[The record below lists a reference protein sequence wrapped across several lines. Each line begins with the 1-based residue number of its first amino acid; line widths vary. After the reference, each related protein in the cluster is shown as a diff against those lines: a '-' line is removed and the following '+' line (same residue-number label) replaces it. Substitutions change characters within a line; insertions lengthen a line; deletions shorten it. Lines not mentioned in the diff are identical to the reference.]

1 MIMAT
6 SKTRIAA
13 IAGSLAA
20 LAIILSPVSPLAP
33 LLPSPSG
40 GSNIFSEEPV
50 NETAIAPPEI
60 SEEDFEE
67 CNSVGDG
74 VDSVVVAPFDSD
86 MQNRTIAS
94 SLLVGEYCNR
104 PQLVHEISG
113 TVDPGLTL
121 VAYACDSASGKI
133 GDKELK
139 DSLSDH
145 TMIYCEAAE
154 LKIMEDSELL
164 RFYAETLR
172 EELLAQEEEENST
185 NTTATFDRNQTYAEI
200 DRISAMAASAQELV
214 QLDQFYDSAK
224 ILDDGFMAF
233 EALIKGPNEP
243 EET

>member
-1 MIMAT
+1 MAAN
-6 SKTRIAA
+6 KTRIAA

-74 VDSVVVAPFDSD
+74 IDSIVVAPFDD
-86 MQNRTIAS
+86 DIQNRTIAS

-104 PQLVHEISG
+104 PHLVGEISG

-121 VAYACDSASGKI
+121 VADAGDAASGQR
-133 GDKELK
+133 GEQELK

-145 TMIYCEAAE
+145 TAIYCEAAE
-154 LKIMEDSELL
+154 LKIMQDSEFL
-164 RFYAETLR
+164 RFAAQTFR
-172 EELLAQEEEENST
+172 EELLALEEEENTT
-185 NTTATFDRNQTYAEI
+185 NTTASFDRNQTYAEI
-200 DRISAMAASAQELV
+200 DRISAMAASAQDLV
-214 QLDQFYDSAK
+214 QSDQFYDSAK
-224 ILDDGFMAF
+224 VLDDGFMAF
-233 EALIKGPNEP
+233 EILIKGTEEP
-243 EET
+243 EEV

>member
-1 MIMAT
+1 MIMAA
-6 SKTRIAA
+6 SKSKIAA

-40 GSNIFSEEPV
+40 ASDVFSEEPV
-50 NETAIAPPEI
+50 NETAIAPPNI

-74 VDSVVVAPFDSD
+74 IDSIIVAPFDTD
-86 MQNRTIAS
+86 VQNRTIAS
-94 SLLVGEYCNR
+94 SLLIGEYCNR
-104 PQLVHEISG
+104 PQLVDEISV
-113 TVDPGLTL
+113 TWDPSLTL
-121 VAYACDSASGKI
+121 VAYACDSALGKI

-145 TMIYCEAAE
+145 TMLYCRAAE
-154 LKIMEDSELL
+154 LKIMEDSEFLL
-164 RFYAETLR
+164 FAAETFR
-172 EELLAQEEEENST
+172 EELLALEEEEDIT

-200 DRISAMAASAQELV
+200 DRISAMAASAQVLL
-214 QLDQFYDSAK
+214 QSDQFYDSAK

-233 EALIKGPNEP
+233 EILIKRTQGP
-243 EET
+243 EEE

>member
-1 MIMAT
+1 MAAN
-6 SKTRIAA
+6 KTRIAA

-40 GSNIFSEEPV
+40 SSNIFSEEPV

-74 VDSVVVAPFDSD
+74 IDSIVVAPFDD
-86 MQNRTIAS
+86 DIQNRTIAS

-104 PQLVHEISG
+104 PYLVDEISG

-133 GDKELK
+133 GDKELM

-145 TMIYCEAAE
+145 TAIYCEAAE
-154 LKIMEDSELL
+154 LKIMQDSEFL
-164 RFYAETLR
+164 RFAAQTFR
-172 EELLAQEEEENST
+172 EELLALEEEENTT
-185 NTTATFDRNQTYAEI
+185 NTTASFDRNQTYAEI

-214 QLDQFYDSAK
+214 QSDQFYDSAK
-224 ILDDGFMAF
+224 VLDDGFMAF
-233 EALIKGPNEP
+233 EILIKGTEEP
-243 EET
+243 EEV

>member
-1 MIMAT
+1 MIIVA

-20 LAIILSPVSPLAP
+20 LAIILSPVSPLGP

-40 GSNIFSEEPV
+40 SSNIFSEEPV

-74 VDSVVVAPFDSD
+74 LHSILVAPFDND
-86 MQNRTIAS
+86 IQNRTIAS

-121 VAYACDSASGKI
+121 VAYACDSALGKI

-145 TMIYCEAAE
+145 TMLYCESAE
-154 LKIMEDSELL
+154 LKIMQDSEFL
-164 RFYAETLR
+164 RFVAQTFR
-172 EELLAQEEEENST
+172 EELLTLEEEENSA
-185 NTTATFDRNQTYAEI
+185 NMTASFDRNQTYAEI
-200 DRISAMAASAQELV
+200 DRISELATGAQDLV
-214 QLDQFYDSAK
+214 QSDQYYDSAK
-224 ILDDGFMAF
+224 ILDDGFMSF
-233 EALIKGPNEP
+233 EQLIKRTEEP
-243 EET
+243 EEV